1 MAKYQEWLEEQ
12 NLKKVEYWAMCGL
25 SDEQIFGDK
34 MHVGKTTFYSWVK
47 RFPNFAD
54 AIKKGREAP
63 AEIANSLK
71 NVCMGF
77 YVYEEEAIQNP
88 DGTFRKKKIKRYIP
102 PNTTAIIYALNNRDP
117 DNWSNKHREEADNSQ
132 LQRLDDILAEIR
144 KDAQRSTDDNALHD

>member
-25 SDEQIFGDK
+25 TDEQIAKK
-34 MHVGKTTFYSWVK
+34 MGIRRETLYDWKK
-47 RFPNFAD
+47 RFSNISNT
-54 AIKKGREAP
+54 IKKGREAP

-144 KDAQRSTDDNALHD
+144 KDAQRSTDDNAVHG